1 MDKVGDMLWA
11 SDELKAM
18 VEAAQ
23 AAGAGLRRHFAHLS
37 GLGVRAKSGP
47 ADLVSIADEE
57 AERITRAIL
66 SKARPGYAFLGEEG
80 GAVGG
85 SGGDAGH
92 TWIVDPLDGTTNFLF
107 GSPLW
112 GVNVAL
118 AREGQVVAG
127 VTWLPM
133 LDELYVAEQGKGCWL
148 NGHRIHVSARGTLIE
163 AVLACG
169 IPFAGKP
176 DHPLFA
182 REMALLSADVAGIRR
197 TGACAVD
204 MAWVAAGRWD
214 AYWERALNAWDMAP
228 GVILVQEAGGVATAV
243 DGSPLDLHGQN
254 VCVSNGALHPLLV
267 EVLNRARDGDA

>member
-1 MDKVGDMLWA
+1 MLHPSHDLQA
-11 SDELKAM
+11 LID
-18 VEAAQ
+18 AAK
-23 AAGAGLRRHFAHLS
+23 AAGTGLRRRFGNLADID
-37 GLGVRAKSGP
+37 VRSKSGP

-57 AERITRAIL
+57 AEKAAHAIL
-66 SKARPGYAFLGEEG
+66 EAARPHYGFLGEEG
-80 GAVGG
+80 GSAAGDG
-85 SGGDAGH
+85 SH

-107 GSPLW
+107 GNPLW
-112 GVNVAL
+112 GVNAAL
-118 AREGQVVAG
+118 AREGKVIAG

-133 LDELYVAEQGKGCWL
+133 IDELYVAEEGKGAWL
-148 NGHRIHVSARGTLIE
+148 NGKRIHVSNRGTLIE

-182 REMALLSADVAGIRR
+182 REMALLTAQVSGIRR

-228 GVILVQEAGGVATAV
+228 GVILVQEAGGIATSV
-243 DGSPLDLHGQN
+243 TGTPLDLRAGN
-254 VCVSNGALHPLLV
+254 VCVSNGAVHA
-267 EVLNRARDGDA
+267 VLIAELDRAADRSLR